1 MAKIVNNRSF
11 NLKSNRPWIQS
22 RGAAY
27 ALILVLAW
35 LGMLLAA
42 ASARADVAP
51 PDFPPGANPQPGA
64 QVTQV
69 RMMSETV
76 VLDVRAGAAQVNP
89 QNCYSPSSSPA
100 SRPARAQ
107 VEATFQMRNLG
118 SAEERMAV
126 RFPLSFWNGEFQF
139 PEIADLKVEV
149 DGRPVATT
157 KTFKDDVIPW
167 ATFDAVFPPGQDV
180 QLKVFYT
187 ADGACADGFIAF
199 GYVLETGAGWKDT
212 IGRADLI
219 VRLPY
224 DANVMNTAPFT
235 GFSKTSPGAT
245 MSGHELRWHYENL
258 EPTEADNL
266 QVSLVWPGL
275 WQQILNERQAVQNH
289 PNDGEAWGRLGKAY
303 KELIWVHSD
312 MRTDEGG
319 QEIYR
324 LGVEAYDKAV
334 TLLPQDALWHAGFA
348 EILLDYY
355 YYRYPRGADAE
366 LIRGLDEL
374 KKTLALDPN
383 NSKAKKLIDH
393 PLSYLIAQGL
403 VSPSENG
410 YVFLT
415 ATPTIILPTSTATAM
430 PRPTSTP
437 TCSPTAISI
446 SQNVI
451 TSVPPTAS
459 ALAPTPTSVP
469 ATSPGDGSSS
479 TRTGIPICGASL
491 ALPLMIVLCA
501 VSGRSVHAHSLPDKS
516 HKSHVTRTDR

>member
-1 MAKIVNNRSF
+1 MAKIVSNRRF
-11 NLKSNRPWIQS
+11 NLKSNRLWIAS
-22 RGAAY
+22 RGAAC

-42 ASARADVAP
+42 APARADVAP
-51 PDFPPGANPQPGA
+51 PDFPPGANPQPGK
-64 QVTQV
+64 VTQV

-76 VLDVRAGAAQVNP
+76 VLNVRAGAAQVNP
-89 QNCYSPSSSPA
+89 QNCYSPSSLPA

-118 SAEERMAV
+118 SAQERMAV
-126 RFPLSFWNGEFQF
+126 RFPLGFSNGGPRF

-149 DGRPVATT
+149 DGRPVATA
-157 KTFKDDVIPW
+157 KTLTDDAVPW

-224 DANVMNTAPFT
+224 DANVMNTAPLT

-245 MSGHELRWHYENL
+245 MSGRELRWHYENL

-303 KELIWVHSD
+303 KELVWVHSD

-334 TLLPQDALWHAGFA
+334 TLLPEDALWHAGFA
-348 EILLDYY
+348 QILLDYY
-355 YYRYPRGADAE
+355 CYRYPRGADAE
-366 LIRGLDEL
+366 LTRGLDEL
-374 KKTLALDPN
+374 NQSLALDPN
-383 NSKAKKLIDH
+383 NSKAKELINY
-393 PLSYLIAQGL
+393 PLSYLLEQGL
-403 VSPSENG
+403 VAPSENG

-415 ATPTIILPTSTATAM
+415 ATPTVIRPISTATAM
-430 PRPTSTP
+430 PRPASTP
-437 TCSPTAISI
+437 ACTPTATPI

-451 TSVPPTAS
+451 TSVPPTAG
-459 ALAPTPTSVP
+459 ALAPTLTSVP

-479 TRTGIPICGASL
+479 TRTGISICGVSL

-501 VSGRSVHAHSLPDKS
+501 VPGRSFHAHLLPEASRKS
-516 HKSHVTRTDR
+516 NVTRTGR